1 MKLAKRQ
8 MLHAFKLE
16 FLNPLDN
23 KEYVFKGRLFDDFI
37 EVAKR
42 LKFNIEKYS

>member
-1 MKLAKRQ
+1 

-23 KEYVFKGRLFDDFI
+23 KEYTFTGKLFDDFI
-37 EVAKR
+37 EVAKN
-42 LKFNIEKYS
+42 LKFDINKYII